1 MSFKRTADMTRPWE
15 HERSRGTT
23 RTRVYVDGGTRL
35 VIRDTTVSDDEG
47 DNSPVSLRGPRR
59 R

>member
-1 MSFKRTADMTRPWE
+1 MSFKQTADMTRPWE

-35 VIRDTTVSDDEG
+35 VIRITPTHAYG
-47 DNSPVSLRGPRR
+47 MA
-59 R
+59 